1 MSSVNIQIECPANI
15 LNALKE
21 TPDEFAQEARILL
34 AAKLY
39 EIGRLSSGR
48 AAELAGLGRVAF
60 FDILKSYKV
69 PVANLTRE
77 ELKKDFESARKM
89 RS

>member
-1 MSSVNIQIECPANI
+1 MNLHRKHEYFWQQS
-15 LNALKE
+15 
-21 TPDEFAQEARILL
+21 FM
-34 AAKLY
+34 KLVAY
-39 EIGRLSSGR
+39 PQGR

-77 ELKKDFESARKM
+77 ELKKEFESARKM
-89 RS
+89 RG